1 MLGVEQKK
9 KEKKRSSEQN
19 ENHKDPLYAESRG
32 GVGLGQ
38 SDARGCQLC
47 AYDSAGIG
55 QNKGRLGIGGG
66 STSGGC

>member
-9 KEKKRSSEQN
+9 KKKKTEQN
-19 ENHKDPLYAESRG
+19 ENPKDPLCAESRG

-38 SDARGCQLC
+38 SDARGCQLY
-47 AYDSAGIG
+47 AYDSAGVG